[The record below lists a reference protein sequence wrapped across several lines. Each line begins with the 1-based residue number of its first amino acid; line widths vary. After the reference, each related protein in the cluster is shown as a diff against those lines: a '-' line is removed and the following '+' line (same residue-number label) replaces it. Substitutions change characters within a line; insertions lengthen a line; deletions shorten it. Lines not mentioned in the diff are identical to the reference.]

1 MIASP
6 FSASLVADKSM
17 ARYAALVGKRVEAHY
32 RAGDIHLSAIGTMAV
47 DTGKAIV
54 LEDRFSLGGKDK
66 TMRVEIP
73 YEYVLRVAETKAGP
87 AAPAPSDSPAPK
99 KRH

>member
-1 MIASP
+1 
-6 FSASLVADKSM
+6 M
-17 ARYAALVGKRVEAHY
+17 ARYEALVGKRVEAYY
-32 RAGDIHLSAIGTMAV
+32 RAGNIHLSAIGTLAA

-73 YEYVLRVAETKAGP
+73 YEYVLRVVETKADP
-87 AAPAPSDSPAPK
+87 AAPAPASPSAPK